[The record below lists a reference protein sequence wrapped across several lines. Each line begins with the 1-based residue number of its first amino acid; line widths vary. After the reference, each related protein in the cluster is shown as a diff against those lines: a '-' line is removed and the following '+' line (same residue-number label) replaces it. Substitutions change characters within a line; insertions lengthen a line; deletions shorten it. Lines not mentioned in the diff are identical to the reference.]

1 MPKKNTELALKEST
15 SLVIPG
21 QTANVKLPANIKLTD
36 DDFAVDQKEEGLVY
50 PYISIRQKE
59 PLEETEG
66 VEAKTGWWK
75 VQNSAEP
82 FSDIK
87 TLRITVLFWTECR
100 TYFRPDDDTPYCKS
114 IDGAIGS
121 LLIGETSGGK
131 CEECQYSKFTVQ
143 KEGEKPK
150 PACAEGRNLYC
161 LVEGIGPA
169 VVRLGV
175 SSIRPWKAFDNLMGI
190 KRIDRETKDGILAVR
205 LPWHCSV
212 IELGTKKIAK
222 KYLYWI
228 VDPGWTSFNDKETM
242 ESLRSMLAMKDQYD
256 ETAQRV
262 DLETEDI
269 NGRQTAAVE
278 VDSSD
283 VDEIFDIPEEQK

>member
-1 MPKKNTELALKEST
+1 MAKKNTELALKEAG

-21 QTANVKLPANIKLTD
+21 KTANVNLPADIKLTD
-36 DDFAVDQKEEGLVY
+36 DDFAVNQKEEGLVY

-59 PLEETEG
+59 PLEDTEG

-82 FSDIK
+82 FSDIER
-87 TLRITVLFWTECR
+87 LRVTVLFWTECR

-121 LLIGETSGGK
+121 LLTGETSGGK

-161 LVEGIGPA
+161 LVENIGPA

-175 SSIRPWKAFDNLMGI
+175 SSIRPFKAFDNLMGT
-190 KRIDRETKDGILAVR
+190 KRIDRNGGTVR

-212 IELGTKKIAK
+212 IELRTKKITK
-222 KYLYWI
+222 KYLYWV
-228 VDPGWTSFNDKETM
+228 VDPGWTAYNDKETM
-242 ESLRSMLAMKDQYD
+242 EFLRSMLAMKDQYD

-269 NGRQTAAVE
+269 NGRQSSVE
-278 VDSSD
+278 IKGDD
-283 VDEIFDIPEEQK
+283 VDELFDPEK